1 MNKNRK
7 GFTIVEL
14 VIVIAIIAILAAV
27 LIPTFAS
34 LIAKANVSA
43 DTQLVRNLNTAL
55 TTEKAGGENNK
66 TMNDALKMAKNAGYD
81 IDRIVSKSGNNIGWD
96 SKNDRFVLI
105 DAKNDTYIYPT
116 DAGSNAQKVQNAV
129 DYFVISKTIPETA
142 KQKYSI
148 YLSKDATLA
157 DGTVNISVGFDAGE
171 NTNVKTV
178 NYTSEATQDVIIRTN
193 STNTVLTVSAKNS
206 TVKHYDVVGKVSILA
221 VASKS
226 YHEFGEVQGNI
237 ELADGRVVME
247 SGSKAS
253 AVKITATTETINS
266 GATIKVDSTAAS
278 TVAVVVPEDVKTALE
293 GKGGKIDAS
302 NVVTDS
308 TVIANMDKFA
318 GGLGTEDSPYLIATV
333 EQWNTF
339 AKAEYAYSN
348 LNWLVISDL
357 DFTNASI
364 AYVEKFNGK
373 INFNGHTL
381 KGFSSKQLAYEEF
394 LFKYVVGATIEN
406 LNVYDVA
413 LIYETN
419 YDGSKHYNDA
429 TTLLRNINTYGSL
442 FVEDNNTTPFIF
454 DVDSG
459 KVEFNNCDNYMTV
472 SNTGN
477 ACAGLYVG
485 TVWHYVDEIKFIDC
499 DNYGNLVHT
508 AGYSSMLISNGGS
521 GAAAD
526 GKNSAGKAFSDIL
539 VVSNCHNYGVIIGV
553 TGADLVNG
561 HSKFNE
567 LKYDGL
573 VNACLC
579 ITKTPTVIN
588 EYNGTLALNT
598 VNGATSY
605 QITYTFWETA
615 FDNNGEKVS
624 WGSVGYSFKTNDV
637 SSLTLNTYKF
647 VNRPENA
654 TTETIDIGD
663 GKMTV
668 ATINGEKFY
677 VFNPSGEKCPEGF
690 EYKINAQPFVSVIAY
705 DAEGRILD
713 MAVYNYADT
722 KVN

>member
-105 DAKNDTYIYPT
+105 DANNDTYIYPT
-116 DAGSNAQKVQNAV
+116 DAGANAQKVQNAV
-129 DYFVISKTIPETA
+129 DYFVIYKEIPSNP
-142 KQKYSI
+142 KYSI

-157 DGTVNISVGFDAGE
+157 DGTVTVSVGFDAGE
-171 NTNVKTV
+171 NENVTAV
-178 NYTSEATQDVIIRTN
+178 NYTSDATQNVIIRTN

-206 TVKHYDVVGKVSILA
+206 TVKHYDVAGKVLVTA
-221 VASKS
+221 VASES

-247 SGSKAS
+247 AGSKAS
-253 AVKITATTETINS
+253 AIKVTATKAEIEN
-266 GATIKVDSTAAS
+266 GATIKVDSTAAP
-278 TVAVVVPEDVKTALE
+278 TVAVVVTEEVKNALTD
-293 GKGGKIDAS
+293 KGGKIDAS
-302 NVVTDS
+302 NVVTDP
-308 TVIANMDKFA
+308 TVIENMSNFA

-348 LNWLVISDL
+348 LNWSVISDL
-357 DFTNASI
+357 DFTNATT

-373 INFNGHTL
+373 INFNGHTV
-381 KGFSSKQLAYEEF
+381 KGLSSKQLAYGDF

-406 LNVYDVA
+406 LNVYNVA
-413 LIYETN
+413 LIYGINVDGQNTN
-419 YDGSKHYNDA
+419 YSNA
-429 TTLLRNINTYGSL
+429 TTLLKNINSYGAL
-442 FVEDNNTTPFIF
+442 RVEDNNTTPFAFWIY
-454 DVDSG
+454 SG
-459 KVEFNNCDNYMTV
+459 KVEFNNCDTYMVV

-477 ACAGLYVG
+477 ACAALYLG
-485 TVWHYVDEIKFIDC
+485 TVGMHTDEIKFVEC
-499 DNYGNLVHT
+499 DNYGMLVHT
-508 AGYSSMLISNGGS
+508 AGYSSMLISNGHS
-521 GAAAD
+521 NVTVD
-526 GKNSAGKAFSDIL
+526 CKNSAGKAFSDIL
-539 VVSNCHNYGVIIGV
+539 VVSNCHNYGAIIGV

-573 VNACLC
+573 VNAGLC

-598 VNGATSY
+598 VNGAASY

-624 WGSVGYSFKTNDV
+624 WGSTGYSFKTNDV

-690 EYKINAQPFVSVIAY
+690 EYTIDAQPFVSVIAY

-713 MAVYNYADT
+713 MAVYKYADT

>member
-1 MNKNRK
+1 MP
-7 GFTIVEL
+7 L
-14 VIVIAIIAILAAV
+14 L
-27 LIPTFAS
+27 L
-34 LIAKANVSA
+34 
-43 DTQLVRNLNTAL
+43 LNAL
-55 TTEKAGGENNK
+55 T
-66 TMNDALKMAKNAGYD
+66 D
-81 IDRIVSKSGNNIGWD
+81 
-96 SKNDRFVLI
+96 
-105 DAKNDTYIYPT
+105 
-116 DAGSNAQKVQNAV
+116 
-129 DYFVISKTIPETA
+129 
-142 KQKYSI
+142 
-148 YLSKDATLA
+148 
-157 DGTVNISVGFDAGE
+157 
-171 NTNVKTV
+171 
-178 NYTSEATQDVIIRTN
+178 
-193 STNTVLTVSAKNS
+193 
-206 TVKHYDVVGKVSILA
+206 
-221 VASKS
+221 
-226 YHEFGEVQGNI
+226 
-237 ELADGRVVME
+237 
-247 SGSKAS
+247 
-253 AVKITATTETINS
+253 
-266 GATIKVDSTAAS
+266 
-278 TVAVVVPEDVKTALE
+278 
-293 GKGGKIDAS
+293 KGGKIDAS
-302 NVVTDS
+302 NVVTDP
-308 TVIANMDKFA
+308 TVIENMSNFA
-318 GGLGTEDSPYLIATV
+318 GGLGTAESPYLIATV

-459 KVEFNNCDNYMTV
+459 KVEFNNCDNYMNV

-485 TVWHYVDEIKFIDC
+485 TVWNYVDEIKFIDC
-499 DNYGNLVHT
+499 DNYGNLAHA
-508 AGYSSMLISNGGS
+508 AGYSSMLISNGAS
-521 GAAAD
+521 GATAT
-526 GKNSAGKAFSDIL
+526 GTNSANKAFKDIL
-539 VVSNCHNYGVIIGV
+539 IVSNCHNYGTIIGV
-553 TGADLVNG
+553 TGASMVNG
-561 HSKFNE
+561 HTKYSN
-567 LKYDGL
+567 LAYDGL
-573 VNACLC
+573 VNAGQC

-588 EYNGTLALNT
+588 EYNGNLALKN
-598 VNGATSY
+598 VNGATNY
-605 QITYTFWETA
+605 RITYTFWETA
-615 FDNNGEKVS
+615 FDNNGERVS
-624 WGSVGYSFKTNDV
+624 WGSIGYSFKTNDV
-637 SSLTLNTYKF
+637 SSLTVNTYKF

-654 TTETIDIGD
+654 ATETIDIGD

-690 EYKINAQPFVSVIAY
+690 EYKIEKQPFVSVIAY

-713 MAVYNYADT
+713 IAVYNYADT

>member
-105 DAKNDTYIYPT
+105 DANNDTYIYPT

-129 DYFVISKTIPETA
+129 DYFVIYKEIPSNP
-142 KQKYSI
+142 KYSI

-157 DGTVNISVGFDAGE
+157 DGTVTVSVGFDAGE
-171 NTNVKTV
+171 NENVTAV

-221 VASKS
+221 VDSKS

-247 SGSKAS
+247 AGSKAS

-302 NVVTDS
+302 NVVTDP

-526 GKNSAGKAFSDIL
+526 GKNSVGKAFSDIL

-637 SSLTLNTYKF
+637 SSLNLNTYKF